1 MRHVYP
7 NHEIPHLWAH
17 QAQEEAHNPSGSF
30 YFAGPTI
37 YSYGSH
43 FPIARHVTNDGG
55 ERAILF
61 TTASHSVTT
70 THHCSL
76 VRRAVPAAVPVF
88 DVPHVQGSWGNNP
101 NHQDNVESY
110 IRRLGDLLAKAK
122 RSRTDCNR
130 EWRQREALALRQQL
144 RCYIAFFDVVDVTV
158 PASEELEALQSWIAA
173 HQEEERQRR
182 EEAARLAEE
191 QRRIEQAERIQRFRA
206 GDPDTSYIP
215 GVSPMLRIIKDE
227 VQTSPGARFPVS
239 HALSA
244 LAFVRQIRASGQEY
258 VRNGHSVHLGHYAV
272 DRIDPDGTVHAGC
285 HVVPW
290 DEIDRLAPQ
299 LERWARSQA
308 NSVIAD

>member
-17 QAQEEAHNPSGSF
+17 QAQEEARNSSSSF
-30 YFAGPTI
+30 YFAGPTV

-43 FPIARHVTNDGG
+43 FPIARHVTNGGG

-76 VRRAVPAAVPVF
+76 VHRAIPAAVPVF

-110 IRRLGDLLAKAK
+110 IRRLGDLLSKAK

-144 RCYIAFFDVVDVTV
+144 RRYIAFFDVVDVTV

-191 QRRIEQAERIQRFRA
+191 QRRIEQAERIQRFRV
-206 GDPDTSYIP
+206 GDPETSYIP
-215 GVSPMLRIIKDE
+215 GVSPMLRITEGE
-227 VQTSPGARFPVS
+227 VQTSLGARFPVS
-239 HALSA
+239 HALLA
-244 LAFVRQIRASGQEY
+244 LAFIRQVRASGREY
-258 VRNGHSVHLGHYAV
+258 VHNGHSVHLGHYAV
-272 DRIDPDGTVHAGC
+272 DRIEPDGTVHAGC
-285 HVVPW
+285 HVVKW
-290 DEIDRLAPQ
+290 EEIEHIAPQ
-299 LERWARSQA
+299 LER
-308 NSVIAD
+308 

>member
-17 QAQEEAHNPSGSF
+17 QTQEEAHNSSGSF
-30 YFAGPTI
+30 YFNGPTI
-37 YSYGSH
+37 FSYGSH
-43 FPIARHVTNDGG
+43 FPIARHVINDGG

-61 TTASHSVTT
+61 TTASHSITT

-76 VRRAVPAAVPVF
+76 VRRAIPAAVPAF
-88 DVPHVQGSWGNNP
+88 DVPQVQGSWGGNP

-110 IRRLGDLLAKAK
+110 IRRLSDLLSKAR

-130 EWRQREALALRQQL
+130 EWREREALGLRQQL
-144 RCYIAFFDVVDVTV
+144 RRYIAFFDVCDVTV
-158 PASEELEALQSWIAA
+158 PESEELDALQSWIAA

-299 LERWARSQA
+299 LERWARAQT
-308 NSVIAD
+308 NSVIAG